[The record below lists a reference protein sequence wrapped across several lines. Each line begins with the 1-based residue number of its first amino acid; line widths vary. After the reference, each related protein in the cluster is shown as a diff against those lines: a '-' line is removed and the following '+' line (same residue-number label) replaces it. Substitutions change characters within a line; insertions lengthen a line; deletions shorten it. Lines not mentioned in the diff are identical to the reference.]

1 MGSIVH
7 PDEPGRKPQTEGRQ
21 PVRVGCTTKR
31 DTKNDTYTGVRRVT
45 INHVG
50 ASGPPRNS
58 ELSLLARRLERSG
71 NKFRTLRNSST
82 VDLRLGS
89 TVLHSGLASHTSFS
103 YIVDLRMTGDHPAS
117 RWDNGRRDSQTYDGA
132 EFSLYSLAFE
142 VYHFLLRTISV
153 SAGNFRVRL
162 STHSS
167 STLPLTCP
175 LVWGAVVVG
184 SLHCGSRLPCIA

>member
-1 MGSIVH
+1 M
-7 PDEPGRKPQTEGRQ
+7 
-21 PVRVGCTTKR
+21 
-31 DTKNDTYTGVRRVT
+31 RRVT

-50 ASGPPRNS
+50 ASGSPRNS

-89 TVLHSGLASHTSFS
+89 TGSPYLASHTSFS
-103 YIVDLRMTGDHPAS
+103 YIVDLRMTGDHHAS
-117 RWDNGRRDSQTYDGA
+117 RWTMDDGTHRRTTVRSSLCISWPSKFTT
-132 EFSLYSLAFE
+132 FSCEQLASRLAS
-142 VYHFLLRTISV
+142 HP
-153 SAGNFRVRL
+153 NFRVRL

-184 SLHCGSRLPCIA
+184 SLPCGSRLPCIA

>member
-1 MGSIVH
+1 MN
-7 PDEPGRKPQTEGRQ
+7 QEGNPRRRDANQCGLARRQ
-21 PVRVGCTTKR
+21 KGYQKR
-31 DTKNDTYTGVRRVT
+31 YLYRCAKSYIND
-45 INHVG
+45 VG

-103 YIVDLRMTGDHPAS
+103 YIVDLRMTGDHHAS
-117 RWDNGRRDSQTYDGA
+117 RWKMDDGTHRRTTVRSSLCISWPSKFTT
-132 EFSLYSLAFE
+132 FSCEQLASRLAS
-142 VYHFLLRTISV
+142 HPNFL
-153 SAGNFRVRL
+153 VRL

-184 SLHCGSRLPCIA
+184 SFHCGSRLPCIA

>member
-1 MGSIVH
+1 MYRCAKS
-7 PDEPGRKPQTEGRQ
+7 
-21 PVRVGCTTKR
+21 
-31 DTKNDTYTGVRRVT
+31 Y
-45 INHVG
+45 INVVG

-103 YIVDLRMTGDHPAS
+103 YVVDLRMTGDHHAS
-117 RWDNGRRDSQTYDGA
+117 RWTMDDGTHRRTTVRSSLCISWPSKFTT
-132 EFSLYSLAFE
+132 FSCEQLASRLAS
-142 VYHFLLRTISV
+142 HP
-153 SAGNFRVRL
+153 NFRVRL
-162 STHSS
+162 STHCS

-184 SLHCGSRLPCIA
+184 SLPCGSRLPCIA